1 MPGKSN
7 PWNDRCMPIHPDNA
21 IDELIAHLR
30 RLPGVGRRSAE
41 RHAHA
46 MLEWDEETLKALGD
60 CISHLRERVAF
71 CPVCG
76 AIQDDAGCRL
86 CNDPRRDQEII
97 CVVEHFSQI
106 PVIEKSGCYKGAYHV
121 LGGRLQPLD
130 GKGPDSLR
138 GTELRRRLEHGRIS
152 EIILALSPD
161 IEGEATAAWLCAEL
175 TPFKVKISR
184 IASGIPA
191 GADLSYADSATM
203 ALAITRRQNV

>member
-1 MPGKSN
+1 MSTPPN
-7 PWNDRCMPIHPDNA
+7 HA
-21 IDELIAHLR
+21 LDELIAHLR

-41 RHAHA
+41 RHAYA
-46 MLEWDEETLKALGD
+46 MLEWDDETLKTLGD
-60 CISHLRERVAF
+60 SISHLRERVAF

-76 AIQDDAGCRL
+76 AIQPEAGCSL
-86 CNDPRRDQEII
+86 CKDPRRDQEII

-130 GKGPDSLR
+130 GKGPDALR
-138 GTELRRRLEHGRIS
+138 GRQLRQRLEHGRIT
-152 EIILALSPD
+152 EVILALSPD
-161 IEGEATAAWLCAEL
+161 IEGEATAAWLCSEL
-175 TPFKVKISR
+175 APFKVKISR

>member
-121 LGGRLQPLD
+121 LGGRLQPSTARVRTHCA
-130 GKGPDSLR
+130 GPNCGGGWNMAGFRRSSWPSVPTSKGRPPPP
-138 GTELRRRLEHGRIS
+138 G
-152 EIILALSPD
+152 
-161 IEGEATAAWLCAEL
+161 
-175 TPFKVKISR
+175 
-184 IASGIPA
+184 
-191 GADLSYADSATM
+191 SAP
-203 ALAITRRQNV
+203 N